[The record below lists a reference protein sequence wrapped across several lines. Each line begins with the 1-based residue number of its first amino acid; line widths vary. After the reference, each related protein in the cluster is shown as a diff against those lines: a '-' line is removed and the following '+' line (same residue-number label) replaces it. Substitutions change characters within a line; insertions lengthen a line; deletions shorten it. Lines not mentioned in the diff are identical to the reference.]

1 MHKLV
6 NAFPM
11 AHFTQALKTVLTRS
25 FEGKQSALSDAAE
38 MHHTDISRLL
48 KETSP
53 VSPEKLGKILLACS
67 QEKDRAVLLHAAV
80 RDFVGEEAYASHF
93 TRPSDVD
100 TLREDLGGPV
110 FTATLPIHPY
120 VERVLRYIIHRVQHD
135 GSVAE
140 ALRLIG
146 HFLELPEDSTGVEN
160 WVASPAVVDPDAQA
174 ALDDLDRRR
183 LAKARSAIV
192 APGHKPAT
200 NPRHPSS

>member
-53 VSPEKLGKILLACS
+53 VCPEKLGKILLACS

-110 FTATLPIHPY
+110 FT
-120 VERVLRYIIHRVQHD
+120 IIHRVQHD

-146 HFLELPEDSTGVEN
+146 HFLELPEDSTGFEN